1 MKKMFNKSIDWGK
14 KNYLL
19 VAGLVIAMGY
29 LYSELIVGGYKFSY
43 TNIMYAFLPFKS
55 LGILTKGPFLSDVA
69 DNMLPVLYDYIH
81 HFNFTFWAPNI
92 GIGAPQSMSY
102 YLSIFKYIYLLPF
115 EYAIF
120 FGSMMKYL
128 IAFIGMYL
136 LGKEYGLDKFSRFS
150 AGIVYTF
157 SSAMVAWNGW
167 PHTEVAMWAPLLF
180 FFIEK
185 YLKSLKIVYL
195 FPATLVLTM
204 MFFAGMPTY
213 VAYFLYLLGAYVVVQ
228 GIKYYRKDFKK
239 LSLFFMGFSAVVIVS
254 VLLSLPY
261 TGELLNS
268 VGSNGYMDSRRTQV
282 FKTLEW
288 RNLDTLLFPYI
299 RNGMKIHFN
308 ESTLYTG
315 IFTVFM
321 LPLTL
326 INIKK
331 KKNSA
336 FWLIVSLLL
345 LVLIFTNV
353 LTPIYAKL
361 PMINSSS
368 KFRVIV
374 LFNFASALLVGINLN
389 DIVTNAKAYA
399 KNKKTYFTMFILVA
413 GFIAYRTY
421 SLNQDLLLNLE
432 SKIYISKA
440 VIIFTIAFFLLTVLI
455 FSKKEKIRKVCLA
468 VFCLLMIWDMG
479 GFAKNYMPL
488 IAESASVLPEPTDSL
503 IFVKKNT
510 KDQEKIAPIG
520 EWTFFPSSNLFYGIR
535 DIRMHD
541 FVATNADV
549 QSYYSAIDPDS
560 FTSATR
566 IAFNEIDNENLLKYM
581 GVKYMMRPEP
591 TNKNNLYADLTWGNV
606 GAMHDNVKV
615 EQQFVA
621 EKDGLAQIKI
631 LAATYQNNFDDE
643 QLSVQII
650 DKSSGRTIRDL
661 KVPLK
666 DIQDNEFLTIDFDAI
681 TESKDKTYL
690 LRLSAD
696 SKAPKA
702 ITFYRTE
709 EDAYKG
715 DLIIDNK
722 PINGD
727 VMFYAL
733 YSSENS
739 YIGEDG
745 LLVEQLDDYSKQ
757 FELMDKVDVAS
768 SSDDVLEKMKA
779 NYEKNTAFVTKEEVK
794 QLDTEIL
801 SATTELDASEKI
813 QVDKIEK
820 NGTVQVTTLTS
831 RPRLLVMNEYNDGN
845 WTAYVDGK
853 KTEVLKANYLF
864 RAIEVPQGKHSVQ
877 FKYEPKFIF
886 KMFIIAGSA
895 LVVFIVL
902 FLFRNKIQKKVTYWL
917 ERPSNQKKNE
927 LRNR

>member
-19 VAGLVIAMGY
+19 IIGIIVASGY

-43 TNIMYAFLPFKS
+43 MNIMYAFLPFKS
-55 LGILTKGPFLSDVA
+55 LEIVTKGPFLSDVA

-115 EYAIF
+115 DYAVF

-136 LGKEYGLDKFSRFS
+136 LCKEYGLDKFSRFS

-167 PHTEVAMWAPLLF
+167 PHTEVAMWAPFLF
-180 FFIEK
+180 LFIEK
-185 YLKSLKIVYL
+185 YLKSLKIIYL
-195 FPATLVLTM
+195 FPATIILTM

-213 VAYFLYLLGAYVVVQ
+213 VAYFLYLLGIYVVVQ
-228 GIKYYRKDFKK
+228 GIKYYRKDLKK
-239 LSLFFMGFSAVVIVS
+239 LSLFFIGFSAVVIIS

-288 RNLDTLLFPYI
+288 RSLDTLMFPYI

-315 IFTVFM
+315 IFTIFM

-331 KKNSA
+331 KKNST
-336 FWLIVSLLL
+336 FWLVVSSLLL
-345 LVLIFTNV
+345 ILIFTNL

-368 KFRVIV
+368 KFRVII
-374 LFNFASALLVGINLN
+374 LFNFTSALLVGINLN
-389 DIVTNAKAYA
+389 DVVTHPRAYI
-399 KNKKTYFTMFILVA
+399 KNKTAYFTLFILVA
-413 GFIAYRTY
+413 GYIAYRVY
-421 SLNQDLLLNLE
+421 SLNQDLLLNID
-432 SKIYISKA
+432 SKVYIGKA
-440 VIIFTIAFFLLTVLI
+440 LIIFVTAFLLLTILI
-455 FSKKEKIRKVCLA
+455 FSKKERIRKVCLTS
-468 VFCLLMIWDMG
+468 FCLLMIWDMS
-479 GFAKNYMPL
+479 GFAKNYMPM

-503 IFVKKNT
+503 SFVKKNT
-510 KDQEKIAPIG
+510 KNQEKIAPIG

-541 FVATNADV
+541 FVATNTDV
-549 QSYYSAIDPDS
+549 QSYYSAIGPDS

-566 IAFNEIDNENLLKYM
+566 IAFREIDNENLLKYM
-581 GVKYMMRPEP
+581 GVKYTMEPEP
-591 TNKNNLYADLTWGNV
+591 TIKNKLYADLTWGNV
-606 GAMHDNVKV
+606 GAMHDNIKV
-615 EQQFVA
+615 EQQFIS
-621 EKDGLAQIKI
+621 ESDGLAQIKI
-631 LAATYQNNFDDE
+631 LAATYQNNFDNE

-650 DKSSGRTIRDL
+650 DKSSEHTIRDI
-661 KVPLK
+661 KVPLQ

-681 TESKDKTYL
+681 TNSKGKTYI

-709 EDAYKG
+709 EDAYNG

-727 VMFYAL
+727 IMFYTL
-733 YSSENS
+733 YSSEDS
-739 YIGEDG
+739 FIGEDG
-745 LLVEQLDDYSKQ
+745 LVVEKLDDYSKQ
-757 FELMDKVDVAS
+757 FELVDKVDMVPS
-768 SSDDVLEKMKA
+768 SADVLEKMKA
-779 NYEKNTAFVTKEEVK
+779 NYEKNTAFVTEEEVNEGNIDMD
-794 QLDTEIL
+794 LLSTVNEIN
-801 SATTELDASEKI
+801 TDEKI

-820 NGTVQVTTLTS
+820 NGTVQITTTTS
-831 RPRLLVMNEYNDGN
+831 NPRLLIMNEYNDGN
-845 WTAYVDGK
+845 WKAYVDGK
-853 KTEVLKANYLF
+853 ETEVIKANYLF
-864 RAIEVPQGKHSVQ
+864 RAIEVPQGEHTIQ
-877 FKYEPKFIF
+877 FKYQPTFIF
-886 KMFIIAGSA
+886 KMFIIAGSG
-895 LVVFIVL
+895 LVVFLVL
-902 FLFRNKIQKKVTYWL
+902 FLFRNKIQKKVNCWL
-917 ERPSNQKKNE
+917 KLPSNQK
-927 LRNR
+927 